1 MGRVAL
7 EHARPACGAP
17 GAPALPSAA
26 PYPLLRLHAQLF
38 YALSVIILVSLLLA
52 AWLALVLKKDD
63 ATQGGWIAK

>member
-1 MGRVAL
+1 MRGGTPGLHVAVSIDT
-7 EHARPACGAP
+7 PAFP
-17 GAPALPSAA
+17 PTAPALPLVSD
-26 PYPLLRLHAQLF
+26 AQLF